1 MKSIFLWVGGLFGG
15 IGLIFLAVAGF
26 LLVSDRGFSDRAVRT
41 SGVVVDLVRHVDHD
55 RDRTRSSGV
64 SYSAVVAFR
73 TEDGRRHEFSET
85 VRTNPPRFAVGD
97 TVPVLYD
104 RRQISHATVDDFWG
118 RRGLSTIFLGMG
130 AIFTLLGGTLL
141 VVDLRR
147 RRKVSRLMRNGRP
160 IKARFLHAFRDTRH
174 SRNGEHPFRV
184 VAQAT
189 DPATGRLR
197 RFESEPIWVDP
208 SDRLAGRDLRVL
220 IDPTDPREYH
230 VDLSTVI
237 DEREPA

>member
-41 SGVVVDLVRHVDHD
+41 SGVVVDLVRHVDRD
-55 RDRTRSSGV
+55 RDRNRSSSV
-64 SYSAVVAFR
+64 SYSAVIAFR
-73 TEDGRRHEFSET
+73 AEDGRRHEFSET

-141 VVDLRR
+141 VIDLRR